1 MRRGVVRL
9 ELHGLLKL
17 GRREVP
23 LALGDVGPG
32 QAHADLGRVVLVAEL
47 RQVLDG
53 EVGLIGG
60 EIGERLRHAHLLDQ
74 PLRLGV
80 SFRERGRGGGIADG
94 LGGTA
99 EGDLHPGRFLV
110 RLHRARRILDRFPED
125 RLRLSRAFGLA

>member
-1 MRRGVVRL
+1 M
-9 ELHGLLKL
+9 
-17 GRREVP
+17 
-23 LALGDVGPG
+23 
-32 QAHADLGRVVLVAEL
+32 LVAQL
-47 RQVLDG
+47 RQVLDR
-53 EVGLIGG
+53 EVGLVGG
-60 EIGERLRHAHLLDQ
+60 QVGEGLGDAYFLHE

-80 SFRERGRGGGIADG
+80 AFREGGRGGCIAHR